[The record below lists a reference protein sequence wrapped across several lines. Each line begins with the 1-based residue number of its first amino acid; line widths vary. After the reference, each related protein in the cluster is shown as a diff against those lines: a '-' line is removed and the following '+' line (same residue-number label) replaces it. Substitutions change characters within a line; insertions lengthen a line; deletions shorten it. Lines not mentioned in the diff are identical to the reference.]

1 MSGGGMK
8 LDTLEFRRL
17 LPSFMRGDLAILGLS
32 DGLDAIVPELAE
44 SIKLLTTWDHIAD
57 LNEEEL
63 DALAWELNIL
73 WYDKSASLDT
83 KRDLILNSDQVYQ
96 RLGTKW
102 AVESVIK
109 SYFGDGY
116 IEEWFQYD
124 GEPGYFRVYSNNP
137 TLNAE
142 RMTAFLN
149 ILEKVKRHSSKL
161 DSIYINLTGE
171 LKLAAGIAVAECAR
185 ETYKIGATPIT

>member
-32 DGLDAIVPELAE
+32 DGLDAIIPELAE
-44 SIKLLTTWDHIAD
+44 SIKLLTTWDHIAELSED
-57 LNEEEL
+57 EL

-124 GEPGYFRVYSNNP
+124 GKPGYFRVYSNNP

-171 LKLAAGIAVAECAR
+171 LKLAAGIAVAEAAH
-185 ETYKIGATPIT
+185 ETYKIGATPI